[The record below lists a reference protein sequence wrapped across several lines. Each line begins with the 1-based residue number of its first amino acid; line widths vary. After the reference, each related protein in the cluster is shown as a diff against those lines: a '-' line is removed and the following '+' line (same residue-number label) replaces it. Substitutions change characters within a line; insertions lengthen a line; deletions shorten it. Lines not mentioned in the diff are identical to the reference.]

1 MALFFDRDWFAQKL
15 SEQGRNPA
23 DFARALNMAEAELA
37 MIWKDQR
44 SFTPPE
50 LAQAAQF
57 LGVSQKEVLDR
68 AGRGALQKPPINRED
83 AQISQAQLDEIS
95 TRLENI
101 ERILADLRHILLAK

>member
-1 MALFFDRDWFAQKL
+1 MALFFDRDWFGQKL
-15 SEQGRNPA
+15 SELDHSPA
-23 DFARALNMAEAELA
+23 DFARALNMDETTLA

-57 LGVSQKEVLDR
+57 LGVSQEEILDR
-68 AGRGALQKPPINRED
+68 AGRGALQKPPRASPD
-83 AQISQAQLDEIS
+83 AQIGQTQLDEIS
-95 TRLENI
+95 ARLENI